1 MGYTQCTHDII
12 NRQNPA
18 AARRS
23 PLDPSMSD
31 LVLLS
36 LIGLLGFACQWL
48 AWRVR
53 LPAILF
59 LLVTGILL
67 GPVFELLNPDELFG
81 DLLISFIS
89 LSVAIILFEGSL
101 TLKRTEL
108 SEIGTIV
115 RRLVTYGALVNAVIT
130 TIATHYLTGLGWSLS
145 ALFGAIMV
153 VTGPTVIAPMLR
165 TVRPNDTLARTLR
178 WEGIVIDPLG
188 ALFAVLVF
196 EWIIVQHTS
205 PDLSPVLLAFA
216 RSVFTGLG
224 LGVLSGYLL
233 GLLLRRRQ
241 IPAYLQNFAVI
252 AALTSIYALSDT
264 VMHESGLLAVTVMGI
279 WLANMPGV
287 HTRDIL
293 NFKESLTLIL
303 VSSLF
308 ILLSSRIDFDSLVS
322 VGWGALGV
330 LLVMQFLAR
339 PAKVFLCTLG
349 SSMSFNER
357 LLLAWVG
364 PRGIVAAAIS
374 AVFAL
379 KLEALG
385 YTDAAVLVPLAFTV
399 IIGTVVI
406 QGATARILVRKLGVA
421 EPDNTGYLIVGA
433 NPVARAVA
441 GALND
446 VGVRT
451 VLCDNNWRNISAARM
466 ANLETYYGNPIS
478 SHAEVH
484 LDLTG
489 IGGMLGL
496 SSIQAENTSAALRF
510 REDFS
515 MRKIFVLGVEEGD
528 ASDDK
533 TSASEERTGRRLFAR
548 DVDYWRLYRTLV
560 AGGQIKNTQVS
571 ETYPFTQWQADNA
584 GKSAIP
590 LFALDA
596 DNELLIVSAERELE
610 PEAGWTLYWL
620 SEASDDDNSPPAE

>member
-1 MGYTQCTHDII
+1 VTI
-12 NRQNPA
+12 P
-18 AARRS
+18 
-23 PLDPSMSD
+23 D
-31 LVLLS
+31 LALLS
-36 LIGLLGFACQWL
+36 LIGLLGFGCQWF
-48 AWRVR
+48 AWRVH

-67 GPVFELLNPDELFG
+67 GPVLELLDPDQLFG
-81 DLLISFIS
+81 DLLTPIIS

-101 TLKRTEL
+101 TLKLTEL
-108 SEIGTIV
+108 KGIGVIV
-115 RRLVTYGALVNAVIT
+115 RRLVSWGAVVNGVIT
-130 TIATHYLTGLGWSLS
+130 TLATHYLTGLSWSLS

-165 TVRPNDTLARTLR
+165 TVRPNEMLSKTLR

-196 EWIIVQHTS
+196 EWIVVAQTS

-224 LGVLSGYLL
+224 LGMLSGYLF
-233 GLLLRRRQ
+233 GLLLRHRQ
-241 IPAYLQNFAVI
+241 IPAYLQNFAVV
-252 AALTSIYALSDT
+252 AAVTAIFALSDT
-264 VMHESGLLAVTVMGI
+264 LMHESGLLAVTVMGI

-308 ILLSSRIDFDSLVS
+308 IILSARIDFDSLVS

-339 PAKVFLCTLG
+339 PVKVFLCTAG
-349 SSMSFNER
+349 TNMSLNER
-357 LLLAWVG
+357 LLLSWVG

-379 KLEALG
+379 KLEAMGFAEARL
-385 YTDAAVLVPLAFTV
+385 LVPLAFTV

-406 QGATARILVRKLGVA
+406 QGATARFLARKLGVA
-421 EPDNTGYLIVGA
+421 EPDNTGYLIIGA
-433 NPVARAVA
+433 NPVARAIA
-441 GALND
+441 GALNGA
-446 VGVRT
+446 GVRT
-451 VLCDNNWRNISAARM
+451 VLCDNSWRNISAARM
-466 ANLETYYGNPIS
+466 DNLETYYGNPIS

-489 IGGMLGL
+489 LGGMLGL
-496 SSIQAENTSAALRF
+496 SSIQSENTSAALRY
-510 REDFS
+510 REDFDV
-515 MRKIFVLGVEEGD
+515 RKIFVLGVEEGD
-528 ASDDK
+528 SANGK
-533 TSASEERTGRRLFAR
+533 TSASEARTGRRLFGQ

-560 AGGQIKNTQVS
+560 AAGGQIRNTQLS
-571 ETYPFTQWQADNA
+571 ETYPFSQWQADN
-584 GKSAIP
+584 GDKSAIP

-596 DNELLIVSAERELE
+596 SDELLIVSAERELE
-610 PEAGWTLYWL
+610 PEAGWTVYWL
-620 SEASDDDNSPPAE
+620 TPTGKSDKPARKTD